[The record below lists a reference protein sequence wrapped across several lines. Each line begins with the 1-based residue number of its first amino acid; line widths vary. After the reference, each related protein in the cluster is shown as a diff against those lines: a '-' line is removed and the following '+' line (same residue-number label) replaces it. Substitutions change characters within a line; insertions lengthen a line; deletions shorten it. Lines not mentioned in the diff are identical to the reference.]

1 MANQIGSTCEG
12 GKEAKDIKSDKN
24 RINYYDTDIR
34 CDKPIIEQIRSAN
47 AGAQK
52 RRDGTPGTKLEKVI
66 SLSFPRQKFCGREV

>member
-1 MANQIGSTCEG
+1 MAKQIGSTCEG
-12 GKEAKDIKSDKN
+12 GKEVKDIKSDEN
-24 RINYYDTDIR
+24 CINYYGTDIR
-34 CDKPIIEQIRSAN
+34 CDESIIEQIRSAN